1 MRIGQLSQRTG
12 TSERLIRYYES
23 AGLLSSTRLPNGYR
37 DYEPSAEQTVR
48 QIRALL
54 AAGLPTRLIG
64 QVLPCGQP
72 DGPLLAC
79 PGVLTKLRTQ
89 LAELDRRAEELDQA
103 RDTLRRAIAATEQAG
118 PPALQGSG
126 RSAGRPSSTAR

>member
-12 TSERLIRYYES
+12 TSQRLIRYYES

-48 QIRALL
+48 RIRALL

-79 PGVLTKLRTQ
+79 PGVLSKLRTQ

-103 RDTLRRAIAATEQAG
+103 RETLRRAISATEEAG
-118 PPALQGSG
+118 LPAP
-126 RSAGRPSSTAR
+126 RPAERYADRPSSAAR